1 MLTRHLNHA
10 RLVTIKIVAADQM
23 MGEIPMRS
31 ILLFALK
38 LVAMPISWM
47 GMLVSGG
54 GMLTFFVGLFLAF
67 FKPLSLAAVV
77 CSGGLI
83 AAAFGGLV
91 YGFASTLVDN
101 IEDFY

>member
-1 MLTRHLNHA
+1 MA
-10 RLVTIKIVAADQM
+10 
-23 MGEIPMRS
+23 GEPLMRS
-31 ILLFALK
+31 VLLFVLK
-38 LVAMPISWM
+38 LAAMPISWM

-54 GMLTFFVGLFLAF
+54 GMVTFFVGLFLAF

-83 AAAFGGLV
+83 AAAFGALV